1 MLPTPEI
8 KEVTVSRGPKIA
20 VIGGGAA
27 GLSAAMQIAELGST
41 DVTVF
46 EAFHPAEGS
55 SGLSAGIFNRQTNKP
70 DELEMRAYSVR
81 ALQRYVAENGFHL
94 ERVGYVRIAKTEEQL
109 ADYAQA
115 QQLQHDLGVA
125 STLLDRAQLGE
136 LVPGMFVDDLV
147 GGLYGPDDGHLD
159 GHLLCG
165 VLRDRAVALGAVVR
179 NRTAVVAAEEV
190 GSQITLVGADGHLG
204 TFDVVVNAAGP
215 NGSAVAEML
224 GVTQHIV
231 NERHQ
236 ICLLESRTERKIP
249 AVQTYVPGSGQE
261 AIWVRPEGPGR
272 FLTGLH
278 TQEIRSG
285 SGGEHPFDFR
295 RSVDDT
301 YIEAVAEAFDFR
313 MPGWDDVGINGG
325 WSGLYPVSPD
335 GRFQVGPY
343 RNRPNIVAVGALG
356 GVGLTN
362 AVAVGRIAAEWVV
375 HGEPTVFSFAADLV
389 PDRASLLP
397 AATT

>member
-1 MLPTPEI
+1 MSTRP
-8 KEVTVSRGPKIA
+8 RIA

-27 GLSAAMQIAELGST
+27 GLSTAMQTAELGFT
-41 DVTVF
+41 DITVF

-81 ALQRYVAENGFHL
+81 ALERLVEEDGFHL
-94 ERVGYVRIAKTEEQL
+94 DRVGYVRIAKTE
-109 ADYAQA
+109 
-115 QQLQHDLGVA
+115 QQLQAYADAQELQRELGVG
-125 STLLDRAQLGE
+125 SQLLNRQQLAA
-136 LVPGMFVDDLV
+136 LVPGMYVDDLL
-147 GGLYGPDDGHLD
+147 GGLFGPDDGHLD
-159 GHLLCG
+159 GHMLCG
-165 VLRDRAVALGAVVR
+165 VLRDRALARGVTLR
-179 NRTAVVAAEEV
+179 NRTPVTAADDD
-190 GSQITLVGADGHLG
+190 GSQIRLLGEDGDLG
-204 TFDVVVNAAGP
+204 TFDLVVNAAGP
-215 NGSAVAEML
+215 NGAATAELL
-224 GVTQHIV
+224 GVTQHVV

-236 ICLLESRTERKIP
+236 ICVLESRSERNIP

-278 TQEIRSG
+278 TQEIRTADG

-295 RSVDDT
+295 KSVEDA

-313 MPGWDDVGINGG
+313 MPGWDDVGITGG

-343 RNRPNIVAVGALG
+343 RDKPNVLAVGALG

-362 AVAVGRIAAEWVV
+362 ALAVGRIAAEWIVD
-375 HGEPTVFSFAADLV
+375 GEPAVFSFAKELV
-389 PDRASLLP
+389 PDRASLSSV
-397 AATT
+397 AHA

>member
-1 MLPTPEI
+1 MT
-8 KEVTVSRGPKIA
+8 SGPKIA

-27 GLSAAMQIAELGST
+27 GLSAAMHTAELGFS

-81 ALQRYVAENGFHL
+81 GLERFATENGYEL
-94 ERVGYVRIAKTEEQL
+94 VRSGYVRIAKTDEQL
-109 ADYAQA
+109 AGYERARD
-115 QQLQHDLGVA
+115 LQKELGVRSKVINRRELA
-125 STLLDRAQLGE
+125 E
-136 LVPGMFVDDLV
+136 LVPGMLVDDLV

-159 GHLLCG
+159 GHMLCG
-165 VLRDRAVALGAVVR
+165 VFRERGAALGVKLR
-179 NRTAVVAAEEV
+179 NRTVITHAEEV
-190 GSQITLVGADGHLG
+190 GSQIVLAGEDGPLG
-204 TFDVVVNAAGP
+204 TFDIVVNAAGP
-215 NGSAVAEML
+215 NAGAIAGLL
-224 GVTQHIV
+224 GVTQHVV

-236 ICLLESRTERKIP
+236 ICTLKSAKKDRRIP
-249 AVQTYVPGSGQE
+249 AVQTYVPGSGEE
-261 AIWVRPEGPGR
+261 AIWVRPEGPGT

-285 SGGEHPFDFR
+285 TTGEHPFEFR
-295 RSVDDT
+295 RKVDDN
-301 YIEAVAEAFDFR
+301 YIEAVAEAFDHR
-313 MPGWDDVGINGG
+313 MPGWDDVGIAGG

-343 RNRPNIVAVGALG
+343 QNKPNVVAVGGLG

-362 AVAVGRIAAEWVV
+362 SYAVGRIAAEWIVN
-375 HGEPTVFSFAADLV
+375 GEPTVFPFAKELV
-389 PDRASLLP
+389 PDRASLTETAP
-397 AATT
+397 TV

>member
-1 MLPTPEI
+1 MT
-8 KEVTVSRGPKIA
+8 SGPKIA

-27 GLSAAMQIAELGST
+27 GLSAAMRTAELGFS
-41 DVTVF
+41 DITVF

-70 DELEMRAYSVR
+70 EELEMRAYSVR
-81 ALQRYVAENGFHL
+81 VLEGLVDESGFHL
-94 ERVGYVRIAKTEEQL
+94 ERVGYVRVAKTDEHL
-109 ADYAQA
+109 AGYAESQA
-115 QQLQHDLGVA
+115 LQRDLGVA
-125 STLLDRAQLGE
+125 SQLLDRDELAA
-136 LVPGMFVDDLV
+136 LVPGLYVDDLV
-147 GGLYGPDDGHLD
+147 GGLYGPDDGHMD

-165 VLRDRAVALGAVVR
+165 VLRDRAAVHGVTLR
-179 NRTAVVAAEEV
+179 NRTAVTAAHDA
-190 GSQITLVGADGHLG
+190 GSKITLIGSEGELG
-204 TFDVVVNAAGP
+204 TFDLVVNAAGP
-215 NGSAVAEML
+215 NASAVADLL
-224 GVTQHIV
+224 GVTQHVV

-236 ICLLESRTERKIP
+236 ICILESRSERRIP

-278 TQEIRSG
+278 TQEIRTG
-285 SGGEHPFDFR
+285 GGGEHPFEFR
-295 RSVDDT
+295 KSVEES

-313 MPGWDDVGINGG
+313 MPGWDDVGITGG

-343 RNRPNIVAVGALG
+343 RDKPNVIAVGGLG

-362 AVAVGRIAAEWVV
+362 AIAVGQIAAEWIVK
-375 HGEPTVFSFAADLV
+375 GEPTVFPFAKELL
-389 PDRASLLP
+389 PDRASLQT
-397 AATT
+397 AATHV